1 MHNLTLSDSRIS
13 YAPFFSTPLTGSD
26 YPWYHSH
33 RTELISGI
41 SDKYLSLVAPFA
53 IYWGFSLF
61 FHLLDNLRW
70 DIFERYRI
78 HEPEEVKSKNRV
90 TVREVVVAVLFQQV
104 LQTLMGIVALED
116 EEPPMDHAGEL
127 NKWGIRLAKVVVS
140 VAGSKRGGSFM
151 AKYGRETASWLYWWG
166 VPTLQLA
173 WAAFILDGW
182 QYMMHRTAHQVTYL
196 YRTIHSWHH
205 RLYVPYAF
213 GALYN
218 HPIEGFVL
226 DTCGTFLAHMIAGLT
241 IRQDILFF
249 GISTAKTID
258 DHCGFAF
265 PWDPFQHL
273 FGNNADYHDIHHQ
286 VAGLK
291 KNYSQPWFIS
301 WDLFFGTR
309 MTREEF
315 RIKLARRNRKGETVA
330 SEVNG
335 PNELAYTP
343 TSQMNGKALKEK
355 VN

>member
-1 MHNLTLSDSRIS
+1 
-13 YAPFFSTPLTGSD
+13 
-26 YPWYHSH
+26 
-33 RTELISGI
+33 LISGI

-173 WAAFILDGW
+173 WAA
-182 QYMMHRTAHQVTYL
+182 
-196 YRTIHSWHH
+196 
-205 RLYVPYAF
+205 
-213 GALYN
+213 
-218 HPIEGFVL
+218 
-226 DTCGTFLAHMIAGLT
+226 
-241 IRQDILFF
+241 
-249 GISTAKTID
+249 
-258 DHCGFAF
+258 
-265 PWDPFQHL
+265 
-273 FGNNADYHDIHHQ
+273 
-286 VAGLK
+286 
-291 KNYSQPWFIS
+291 
-301 WDLFFGTR
+301 
-309 MTREEF
+309 
-315 RIKLARRNRKGETVA
+315 
-330 SEVNG
+330 
-335 PNELAYTP
+335 
-343 TSQMNGKALKEK
+343 
-355 VN
+355 